1 MRIKDFKRWKP
12 YLGWYKC
19 TCIEDRAEKIK
30 EEKIITHYRIMSGRQ
45 STKQLPRRKSDLYP
59 INTKQENSKFNIT
72 FNIKYDQT
80 LSFAGKCLL
89 NTFKNKYIYYA
100 IDDILYS
107 SNLPLKEQES
117 LLTLLHSSMLF
128 LHNNHSINFFDIW
141 IDSIYFNNINKNN
154 KFLTN
159 DSKNNK
165 PITYITIKLYYITKL
180 PVKKAEPI
188 W

>member
-19 TCIEDRAEKIK
+19 TCIEDRAKKKKEK
-30 EEKIITHYRIMSGRQ
+30 EEKEKKKK
-45 STKQLPRRKSDLYP
+45 STRTGLSEGNPLLYP

>member
-1 MRIKDFKRWKP
+1 MRIEIEESLLWKP
-12 YLGWYKC
+12 YLGWNKC
-19 TCIEDRAEKIK
+19 TCSADLAQKRKEKEKIK
-30 EEKIITHYRIMSGRQ
+30 
-45 STKQLPRRKSDLYP
+45 STRTGLSEGKPLRYP
-59 INTKQENSKFNIT
+59 INTKQDNLKFNIT

-80 LSFAGKCLL
+80 LSFVAKCLL

-100 IDDILYS
+100 IDDILSS
-107 SNLPLKEQES
+107 SNLTLKEQES

-141 IDSIYFNNINKNN
+141 IDSIYVNSINKNN

-159 DSKNNK
+159 NSKNSK
-165 PITYITIKLYYITKL
+165 QVTYITIKLYYIAKL